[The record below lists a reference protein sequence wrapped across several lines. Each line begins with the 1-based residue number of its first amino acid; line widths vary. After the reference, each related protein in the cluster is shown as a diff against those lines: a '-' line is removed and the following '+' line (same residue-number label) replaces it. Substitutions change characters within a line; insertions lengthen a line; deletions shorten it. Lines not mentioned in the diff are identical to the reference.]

1 MDIIDKII
9 VTWFN
14 NGFSNTPSGNQQAQ
28 IWGNIALVLLS
39 LVASA
44 LLSGVIGFEREYH
57 GHSAGL
63 RTHILVAV
71 GSCLVMIIS
80 LYGFGYWD
88 SLYTAQQGVSG
99 SSRDPARLAA
109 QVVTGI
115 GFLGAGTIVQTGT
128 DVKGLTTA
136 TTIWVS
142 MALGLACGSGS
153 FVVAIIATIVA
164 FVALVSMRKVE
175 KLASRKNPVIMIV
188 CPSDKPVLKDII
200 LIANRYNISI
210 RDSQSELVSYQEN
223 SALRLTF
230 RCTFA
235 SASSLTAFVDELRFT
250 IRPLELKVS
259 TADN

>member
-188 CPSDKPVLKDII
+188 CPERQTGSQRHHSHRQPLQHLHPRQPERARFLPGEQRPPFDFPVH
-200 LIANRYNISI
+200 
-210 RDSQSELVSYQEN
+210 
-223 SALRLTF
+223 
-230 RCTFA
+230 
-235 SASSLTAFVDELRFT
+235 LRFGQFPN
-250 IRPLELKVS
+250 RLRR
-259 TADN
+259 